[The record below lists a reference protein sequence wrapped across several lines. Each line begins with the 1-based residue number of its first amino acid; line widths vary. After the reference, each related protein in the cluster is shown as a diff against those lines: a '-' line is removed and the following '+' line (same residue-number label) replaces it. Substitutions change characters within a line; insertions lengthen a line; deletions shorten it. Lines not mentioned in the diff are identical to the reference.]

1 MKSSVKEL
9 SVQKLQGNP
18 SLGMKWKKTVLLWNI
33 LEINDSWA
41 EEDRNLSPCCQ
52 RRVWRPHQCS
62 SPAQVQ
68 VWVTRRRRTVRT
80 HQSIHGK
87 VFKLVTH
94 QYFSNRINSYCTI
107 KFRLWAPTDELCKHL
122 HIFLSS
128 ISPGHHRLEMIFFA
142 TIIVMLENY
151 VFIHF

>member
-18 SLGMKWKKTVLLWNI
+18 SLGMKWKTVLLWNI

-41 EEDRNLSPCCQ
+41 EEDRNISPCCQ
-52 RRVWRPHQCS
+52 RRVWRHHQCS
-62 SPAQVQ
+62 SSAQVQ
-68 VWVTRRRRTVRT
+68 VWVTRRHRTVRT

-94 QYFSNRINSYCTI
+94 QYFSNWINSYCTI
-107 KFRLWAPTDELCKHL
+107 KFRLWAPTDEGLGNFYIFIIIMIIFNNF
-122 HIFLSS
+122 HIVLYRFPK
-128 ISPGHHRLEMIFFA
+128 ISKKTLRI
-142 TIIVMLENY
+142 T
-151 VFIHF
+151 